1 MNSRPAVHAVKRG
14 LTMKHGMPAID
25 NPDTFLQADEPQTHT
40 LRDAGVVAAILFA
53 VAFFVAQAVWL

>member
-1 MNSRPAVHAVKRG
+1 
-14 LTMKHGMPAID
+14 MKHGMPAID

-53 VAFFVAQAVWL
+53 IAFFVAQAVWL